1 MNFFLPVIFPY
12 LKPAIGY
19 EDKIY
24 LTGSCFTEHITDFL
38 RKAKFQAKENAH
50 GILFNPL
57 SVCRSLQDVIAKR
70 VYTEGDLF
78 LFNEYWHSWFHHSD
92 FSDLDKDITLE
103 KINNTI
109 ECHHYFLKE
118 SGYLIITL
126 GSAFAYNLLE
136 KDIYVSNNHRAPHD
150 WFRKDL
156 LSIETIHG
164 ALEHLQKELYG
175 FNPGLK
181 IIFTISPVRHSR
193 DGVTENSRS
202 KARLLE
208 AVRRMTDCYYF
219 PSYEIVI
226 DELRDYRFYDADL
239 VHPNYA
245 ATSYVWE
252 KFVTHCIDTRV
263 YETMKEMEELD
274 KAFRHKPKSMHSIAH
289 RKFLD
294 SFYEKTIHL
303 KKRFPFLNFEN
314 ELLYFGNSAL

>member
-1 MNFFLPVIFPY
+1 MNFFLPVTFPS
-12 LKPAIGY
+12 LKPAISY

-38 RKAKFQAKENAH
+38 RKAKFQVKENAH

-57 SVCRSLQDVIAKR
+57 SVCRSLQDVIEKKI
-70 VYTEGDLF
+70 YTAEDLF
-78 LFNEYWHSWFHHSD
+78 QLNEYWHSWFHHSD
-92 FSDLDKDITLE
+92 FSDLDKDIALE

-126 GSAFAYNLLE
+126 GSAFAYYLTE
-136 KDIYVSNNHRAPHD
+136 KDLYVSNNHRAPQD

-156 LSIETIHG
+156 LSIETIHA
-164 ALEHLQKELYG
+164 ALKFLQKELTE

-193 DGVTENSRS
+193 DGVTENNRS

-208 AVRRMTDCYYF
+208 AVHSMTACYYF

-226 DELRDYRFYDADL
+226 DELRDYRFYDTDL

-245 ATSYVWE
+245 ATLYVWE
-252 KFVTHCIDTRV
+252 KFVAHCIDINMH
-263 YETMKEMEELD
+263 ETMKEMEELD
-274 KAFRHKPKSMHSIAH
+274 KAFRHKPKSTYSMAH
-289 RKFLD
+289 KKFLD

-314 ELLYFGNSAL
+314 ELAYFGH